1 MAMWKEKKK
10 AKLKST
16 ERLLCVLTNQGT
28 AATCHYLGG
37 KTHKI
42 VWPKRGEEISVQ
54 DQRMTAELVGKCS
67 PGLFF

>member
-1 MAMWKEKKK
+1 MAMWKEKKM
-10 AKLKST
+10 KLKST

-42 VWPKRGEEISVQ
+42 VWPKGGEEISVQ
-54 DQRMTAELVGKCS
+54 DQMTAAEPVGKCS